1 MRKFVC
7 ILLASLMALSS
18 IARSYSSDIVRIET
32 PGWKMKMMVLQP
44 KEASGP
50 VPGILWIHGGG
61 YVNGG
66 LYMLGMSCAPM
77 LSERFGAVVVYP
89 DYRLSWQARYPA
101 ALTDCYAAL
110 EWMYSHADEL
120 GIDKSRIVVG
130 GESAG
135 GGLTAAVCLYARD
148 KGVIPVALQL
158 PLYPMLD
165 SEDTPSSADNHG
177 KMWNTRLNH
186 WGWRMYLGDVYG
198 TDSVSKYASPA
209 REIDYSGLPSCYTFV
224 MDGEPFYDETLTY
237 VRNLQEAGVDASVD
251 VYEGDVHAFD
261 MVQPGREVS
270 KQARSR
276 LCEQFAR
283 LLRL

>member
-1 MRKFVC
+1 M
-7 ILLASLMALSS
+7 
-18 IARSYSSDIVRIET
+18 
-32 PGWKMKMMVLQP
+32 
-44 KEASGP
+44 
-50 VPGILWIHGGG
+50 
-61 YVNGG
+61 
-66 LYMLGMSCAPM
+66 
-77 LSERFGAVVVYP
+77 
-89 DYRLSWQARYPA
+89 
-101 ALTDCYAAL
+101 
-110 EWMYSHADEL
+110 
-120 GIDKSRIVVG
+120 
-130 GESAG
+130 
-135 GGLTAAVCLYARD
+135 CLYARD